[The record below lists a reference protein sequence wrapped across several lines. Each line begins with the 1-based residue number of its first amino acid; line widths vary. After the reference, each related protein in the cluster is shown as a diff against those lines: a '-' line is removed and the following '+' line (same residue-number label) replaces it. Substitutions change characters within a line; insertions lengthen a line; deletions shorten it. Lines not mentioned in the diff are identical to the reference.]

1 VITLKTRAQI
11 EIMYRAGQL
20 VAETLAH
27 LKDQV
32 GVGLQTIELD
42 RMAEERIRAAGA
54 IPAFK
59 GYMGFPFTLCISI
72 NEQVVHGFPSERTLA
87 EGDLLSLDCGAIVDG
102 YYSDAAITVR
112 VGEVSEAAETL
123 LTTTER
129 CLDEAI
135 DQVRVGN
142 RLQDI
147 GHTVQTIAE
156 AQGYGVVKDFVGH
169 GIGRKLHEEPQV
181 PNWGKPNRGPRLK
194 VGMVLAVEPMIN
206 AGTEK
211 VRVLDDNWTAVTCDD
226 SLSAHFEHSIAITDQ
241 GPKVLTALAA

>member
-1 VITLKTRAQI
+1 VITLKTRAEI

-20 VAETLAH
+20 VAETLDY
-27 LKDQV
+27 LKQQV
-32 GVGLQTIELD
+32 VVGLETIELD

-59 GYMGFPFTLCISI
+59 GYMGFPYTLCVSI
-72 NEQVVHGFPSERTLA
+72 NEQVVHGFPSDRTLK

-102 YYSDAAITVR
+102 YYSDAAITLR
-112 VGEVSEAAETL
+112 VGRMSEAAETL

-147 GHTVQTIAE
+147 GHTVQTVAE
-156 AQGYGVVKDFVGH
+156 AKGYGVVKDFVGH

-206 AGTEK
+206 AGTDK

>member
-1 VITLKTRAQI
+1 MITLKTRAEI

-20 VAETLAH
+20 VAETLAY
-27 LKDQV
+27 LREQV
-32 GVGLQTIELD
+32 APGLPTIELD

-59 GYMGFPFTLCISI
+59 GYMGFPYTLCVSI
-72 NEQVVHGFPSERTLA
+72 NEQVVHGFPSERTLE
-87 EGDLLSLDCGAIVDG
+87 EGDLLSIDCGAIVDG
-102 YYSDAAITVR
+102 YYSDAAITLR
-112 VGEVSEAAETL
+112 VGRVSAEAEAL

-135 DQVRVGN
+135 DKVRVGN

-156 AQGYGVVKDFVGH
+156 AKGYGVVKDFVGH

-226 SLSAHFEHSIAITDQ
+226 SLSAHFEHSIAITDE

>member
-1 VITLKTRAQI
+1 VITLKTRAEI

-20 VAETLAH
+20 VAETLAF
-27 LKDQV
+27 LEGQV
-32 GVGLQTIELD
+32 APGLQTLELD
-42 RMAEERIRAAGA
+42 RMAEARIRAAGA
-54 IPAFK
+54 VPAFK

-72 NEQVVHGFPSERTLA
+72 NEQVVHGFPSERTLV
-87 EGDLLSLDCGAIVDG
+87 EGDLLSIDCGAIVNG

-112 VGEVSEAAETL
+112 VGRLSREAETL
-123 LTTTER
+123 LTTTQS
-129 CLDEAI
+129 CLDHAI
-135 DQVRVGN
+135 DQMWVGN

-156 AQGYGVVKDFVGH
+156 AKGYGVVKDFVGH

-194 VGMVLAVEPMIN
+194 AGMVLAVGPMIN

-211 VRVLDDNWTAVTCDD
+211 VRVLDDQWTAVTCDD
-226 SLSAHFEHSIAITDQ
+226 SWSAHFEHSIAITDH

>member
-1 VITLKTRAQI
+1 VITLKTRAEI

-20 VAETLAH
+20 VAETLDY
-27 LKDQV
+27 LKEQV
-32 GVGLQTIELD
+32 VVGLKTIELD
-42 RMAEERIRAAGA
+42 RMAEARIRAAGA

-72 NEQVVHGFPSERTLA
+72 NEQVVHGFPSDRTLA

-102 YYSDAAITVR
+102 YYSDAAVTLR
-112 VGEVSEAAETL
+112 VGRMSEEAEAL

-147 GHTVQTIAE
+147 GHTVQAIAE
-156 AQGYGVVKDFVGH
+156 AEGYGVVKDFVGH